1 MGSLQNDK
9 VNSGSWASHA
19 TEELT
24 AEGEIDMRDLVGHN
38 LQKLRSC
45 CGLSLMTLSS
55 RSHVS
60 YWTLQEVE
68 LGRAL
73 PTIEVL
79 WKVARVLGVPC
90 DAFVETAKA
99 VPAAAAQGRA
109 ADSH

>member
-9 VNSGSWASHA
+9 VDSDSRASLGPA
-19 TEELT
+19 EMT
-24 AEGEIDMRDLVGHN
+24 AEGEIDMRDLIAHN
-38 LQKLRSC
+38 LQKLRNIR
-45 CGLSLMTLSS
+45 GLSLMALSA
-55 RSHVS
+55 RSHIS

-90 DAFVETAKA
+90 DAFVRTADVA
-99 VPAAAAQGRA
+99 PVAATEGRA
-109 ADSH
+109 ADTH

>member
-1 MGSLQNDK
+1 MGSLQKHK
-9 VNSGSWASHA
+9 VSSDSRASHA
-19 TEELT
+19 AGEMT
-24 AEGEIDMRDLVGHN
+24 ADGEIDMRDLVAHN
-38 LQKLRSC
+38 LQKLRNDR
-45 CGLSLMTLSS
+45 GLSLMTLSS

-90 DAFVETAKA
+90 DAFVEPEEA
-99 VPAAAAQGRA
+99 VPAAEKRDWA